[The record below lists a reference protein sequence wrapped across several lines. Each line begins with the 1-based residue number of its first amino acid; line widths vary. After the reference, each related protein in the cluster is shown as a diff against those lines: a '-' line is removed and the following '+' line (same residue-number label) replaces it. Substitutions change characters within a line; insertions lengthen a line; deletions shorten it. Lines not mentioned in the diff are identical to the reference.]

1 MASCHYCGYGEPGH
15 NVACPDSMMT
25 AAAKAVAH
33 KSWEAGYQ
41 DGRSGK
47 PMRTDASATYSL
59 GYGRGV
65 VALEEAE
72 NGYDPRRFDYPLDSL
87 DEAWDNLATSRRYDD
102 SDDDY

>member
-15 NVACPDSMMT
+15 DKACPESMSGE
-25 AAAKAVAH
+25 AKIRAH
-33 KSWEAGYQ
+33 KVWEAGYQ
-41 DGRSGK
+41 MARSGRQN
-47 PMRTDASATYSL
+47 PTDPSATYSL